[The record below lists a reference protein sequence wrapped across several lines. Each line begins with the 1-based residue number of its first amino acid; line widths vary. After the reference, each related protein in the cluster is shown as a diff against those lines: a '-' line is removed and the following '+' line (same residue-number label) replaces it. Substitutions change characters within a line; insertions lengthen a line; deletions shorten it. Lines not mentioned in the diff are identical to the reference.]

1 MNLAVE
7 HAYWS
12 TVAAVLVAISK
23 KPMTELSAAMIGF
36 WHLYVKAR
44 LLAMRGLSTVR
55 AAIRSWSR
63 R

>member
-1 MNLAVE
+1 MVYRGGSIGG
-7 HAYWS
+7 HF
-12 TVAAVLVAISK
+12 K

-36 WHLYVKAR
+36 LHLYVKAR
-44 LLAMRGLSTVR
+44 LLAVRGLSTVR